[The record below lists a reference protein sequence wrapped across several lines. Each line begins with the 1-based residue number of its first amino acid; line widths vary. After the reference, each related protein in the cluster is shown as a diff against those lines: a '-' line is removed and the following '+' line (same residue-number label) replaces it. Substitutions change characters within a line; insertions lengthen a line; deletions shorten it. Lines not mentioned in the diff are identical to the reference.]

1 MFCNFRLEKACSNS
15 YWQRAGFRFPFLE
28 RKDELTLDLISVDVK
43 TQEAVPTAECINI
56 SVDAVANIKIGTSE
70 EALAKAA
77 QHFLNKDACDINAT
91 ARIEDIIKTAFVGID
106 CDILIVEKE

>member
-1 MFCNFRLEKACSNS
+1 MIMLSIIGGGTLAVLLLIMFFVGYFKAPTNKCFVISGL
-15 YWQRAGFRFPFLE
+15 RKHARTVIGKAGFRFPFLE

-77 QHFLNKDACDINAT
+77 
-91 ARIEDIIKTAFVGID
+91 
-106 CDILIVEKE
+106 